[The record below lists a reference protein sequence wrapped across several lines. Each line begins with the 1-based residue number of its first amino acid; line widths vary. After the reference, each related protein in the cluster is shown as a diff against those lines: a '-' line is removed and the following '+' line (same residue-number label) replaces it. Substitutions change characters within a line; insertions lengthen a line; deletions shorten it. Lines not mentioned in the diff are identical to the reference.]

1 MPLLSRTSKILI
13 ALAVVIVILLI
24 LSSYPDEP
32 IQHFSDTPRTQYDA
46 RSRERL
52 AEQARAEAEARVA
65 ERAKATAPEAPGSQN
80 SPAAQSKAKLEAEA
94 AARAKAKADAEAAV
108 QAKTKAD
115 AEAAAQAKA
124 KADAEAAAQAKAKAD
139 AEAAAQAKAKADAE
153 AAAQAKAK
161 ADAEAAAQAKAKA
174 DAEAAAQA
182 KAKAD
187 AEAAAQAKAKAD
199 AEAAAQAKAKADA
212 EAAAQAKAK
221 ADGEAAAQAKAANN
235 TPGPVAARSASAVT
249 SGTDANTS
257 EFARI
262 ALDAYIFGYSL
273 ITTEVT
279 RVQMTN
285 VTQRKGMQ
293 APMGQFINIRRFP
306 PADYRGV
313 SAPNADTLYS
323 VAWVDVNQPQVF
335 SHPNMGKHYFLFPM
349 VNLWMSIFD
358 SPGTRTTGSKA
369 AVYLLTGPDW
379 KGKVPP
385 GMKHIRSSTRYV
397 AILGRTHVDGSEK
410 DFKAVN
416 ALQDALRLESYST
429 WGSKNQAGKTSQISK
444 KAAPRAPHLDPNPGF
459 SMVLAPQDAIAAMPP
474 AAYFTM
480 MTRLMCKDARPA
492 PEDAPIMARMATIGI
507 EPCKHFDIDKLPP
520 DAQAMLKDLP
530 KLALDKISAAKA
542 AVSEEKNGWLISK
555 GLGVYGT
562 DYLKRAVTAA
572 FGWPANLEADAVY
585 PYAVKDAT
593 GQALDGSR
601 DYTLTFAAGRTPP
614 VEGFW
619 SLTMYQVNKGWWF
632 VPNALNRFNLSSRD
646 ELKPNKDG
654 SLTLYLQAR
663 SPGKDKESNWLPTPK
678 GEFVPMLRLYWPR
691 EKSPSILDGS
701 WLPPAIQRVK

>member
-13 ALAVVIVILLI
+13 ALAVVVVILLV

-52 AEQARAEAEARVA
+52 AEQARAEAEAKVA
-65 ERAKATAPEAPGSQN
+65 ERAKATSQEAPASQN
-80 SPAAQSKAKLEAEA
+80 QPTAQNKAKLEAEA
-94 AARAKAKADAEAAV
+94 AARAKAR
-108 QAKTKAD
+108 AD

-124 KADAEAAAQAKAKAD
+124 KADAEAAAQAKARADAEAAAQAKAKADAEAATQAKAKADAEATAQAKAKADAEAATQAKARAD

-153 AAAQAKAK
+153 AAALAKAP
-161 ADAEAAAQAKAKA
+161 
-174 DAEAAAQA
+174 
-182 KAKAD
+182 
-187 AEAAAQAKAKAD
+187 
-199 AEAAAQAKAKADA
+199 
-212 EAAAQAKAK
+212 
-221 ADGEAAAQAKAANN
+221 NN
-235 TPGPVAARSASAVT
+235 APAPVAAQPAAAAA
-249 SGTDANTS
+249 SGTDAKTAD
-257 EFARI
+257 FARI

-293 APMGQFINIRRFP
+293 APMGQFINVRRFP
-306 PADYRGV
+306 PVDYRGV

-323 VAWVDVNQPQVF
+323 VAWVDVSLPQVF
-335 SHPNMGKHYFLFPM
+335 SHPDMGKHYFLFPM

-358 SPGTRTTGSKA
+358 SPGTRTKGSKA

-385 GMKHIRSSTRYV
+385 GMTHIRSSTRYI
-397 AILGRTHVDGSEK
+397 AILGRTHVNGSEQ

-416 ALQDALRLESYST
+416 ALQDRLRLESFDT
-429 WGSKNQAGKTSQISK
+429 WGSKPQAGKTSQVSK
-444 KAAPRAPHLDPNPGF
+444 KAAPRAPQLDPNPGF
-459 SMVLAPQDAIAAMPP
+459 SMMLAPQDAIAAMTP

-507 EPCKHFDIDKLPP
+507 EPCKHFDMDKLSP

-530 KLALDKISAAKA
+530 RRALDKISEAKA
-542 AVSEEKNGWLISK
+542 SVSEEKNGWLISK

-572 FGWPANLEADAVY
+572 FGWPANLQADAVY

-593 GQALDGSR
+593 GQALDGSH
-601 DYTLTFAAGRTPP
+601 DYTLTFAAGKTPP
-614 VEGFW
+614 AEGFW
-619 SLTMYQVNKGWWF
+619 SLTMYQVDKGWWF

-654 SLTLYLQAR
+654 SLTLYLQAQ
-663 SPGKDKESNWLPTPK
+663 SPGKDKESNWLPAPK
-678 GEFVPMLRLYWPR
+678 GEFVPMLRLYWPS
-691 EKSPSILDGS
+691 EKSPSILEGS

>member
-13 ALAVVIVILLI
+13 ALAVVVVILMV

-52 AEQARAEAEARVA
+52 AEQARAEAEAKVA
-65 ERAKATAPEAPGSQN
+65 ERAKATAQEPSGSQN
-80 SPAAQSKAKLEAEA
+80 PTAAQNKAKLDAEA
-94 AARAKAKADAEAAV
+94 AAQAKAKAN
-108 QAKTKAD
+108 

-187 AEAAAQAKAKAD
+187 AEAAAQSKAKADAEAAAQSKAKADAEAAAQSKAKAD
-199 AEAAAQAKAKADA
+199 AEAAAQAKAATNA
-212 EAAAQAKAK
+212 PAPAAAKP
-221 ADGEAAAQAKAANN
+221 AATA
-235 TPGPVAARSASAVT
+235 TG
-249 SGTDANTS
+249 GTDAKTA
-257 EFARI
+257 EFARV

-293 APMGQFINIRRFP
+293 APMGQFINVRRFP
-306 PADYRGV
+306 PVDYRGV

-323 VAWVDVNQPQVF
+323 VAWVDVSLPQVF
-335 SHPNMGKHYFLFPM
+335 SHPDMGKHYFLFPM

-358 SPGTRTTGSKA
+358 SPGTRTKGSKA

-385 GMKHIRSSTRYV
+385 GMTHIRSSTRYI
-397 AILGRTHVDGSEK
+397 AILGRTHVNGSEQ

-416 ALQDALRLESYST
+416 ALQDRLRLESFDT
-429 WGSKNQAGKTSQISK
+429 WGSKSQAGKTSQASK
-444 KAAPRAPHLDPNPGF
+444 KAAPRAPQLDPNPGF
-459 SMVLAPQDAIAAMPP
+459 SMMLAPQDAIAAMTP

-507 EPCKHFDIDKLPP
+507 EPCKHFDMDKLSP
-520 DAQAMLKDLP
+520 DAQALLKDLP
-530 KLALDKISAAKA
+530 RLALDKISGAKA
-542 AVSEEKNGWLISK
+542 LVSEEKNGWLISK

-572 FGWPANLEADAVY
+572 FGWPANLQADAV
-585 PYAVKDAT
+585 
-593 GQALDGSR
+593 
-601 DYTLTFAAGRTPP
+601 
-614 VEGFW
+614 
-619 SLTMYQVNKGWWF
+619 
-632 VPNALNRFNLSSRD
+632 
-646 ELKPNKDG
+646 
-654 SLTLYLQAR
+654 
-663 SPGKDKESNWLPTPK
+663 
-678 GEFVPMLRLYWPR
+678 
-691 EKSPSILDGS
+691 
-701 WLPPAIQRVK
+701 